1 MSASTGLLFGRVRC
15 SNTANRAAFREGA
28 IQARPIRL
36 HRPMGRKSA
45 TKSGRQRAS
54 RKTARAEGRPA
65 RGPHRNHR
73 PASVRFVGPGALQI
87 ANDLTRQILLSSH
100 QGIVVHDS
108 QLRYLHWNPF
118 MEQLSG
124 VSEKE
129 LLGKHPLEVFPFM
142 VEAGLYAHLERAL
155 AGEVLSLSG
164 IRYVM
169 PKSGREGWCNN
180 TLTPLRDEKGKLIGV
195 LATIADIT
203 EQKQRENQLQK
214 SETLLTQAEQLAD
227 MGSWEMDIEKDE
239 LHWSP
244 HFYRMLGLDPQTGPV
259 PHGHGMTMIHP
270 EDREQA
276 TRSSDQMK
284 AYGYS
289 FDNELRFIRAD
300 GAVRIFQS
308 RAVGIKDSNG
318 RVIRIRGMSQ
328 DVTERREE
336 EEKLRKSEAL
346 LSQAEQMANFGSW
359 EYDFKT
365 QKAILSRHLL
375 QMYGLTSAEGWTV
388 ESYLERLHPKDRKR
402 AQQTRDRAVAEC
414 RPWEYVA
421 RYISPQHGLRVH
433 LARGLPIPGP
443 DGKAER
449 SIGVLQDITEQT
461 KAEGDLHRLSQEL
474 LRARDDDRRQIA
486 QALHESA
493 GQSLVALKMVLGRLA
508 EELGKKETL
517 AHGLLQTANE
527 LARDS
532 IREVR
537 TISYLMH
544 PPMLDESGLALALRW
559 YAKGFA
565 ERSEIEVK
573 VEIPEDFGRQSREIE
588 MTVFRVVQEALTNV
602 HRYSGSRT
610 ATIRLAR
617 ENGHVRAEVS
627 DKGRGLP
634 EMEPAVNAASPLG
647 VGIAGMRERVRQLN
661 GTLEIES
668 APDQGTTI
676 RAILPLASSESFDK
690 IADLEEPSQVRKTL
704 HAKAMRAGR

>member
-1 MSASTGLLFGRVRC
+1 
-15 SNTANRAAFREGA
+15 
-28 IQARPIRL
+28 
-36 HRPMGRKSA
+36 MGRKSA
-45 TKSGRQRAS
+45 TKSARQRVS
-54 RKTARAEGRPA
+54 RKTARADGQPA
-65 RGPHRNHR
+65 GAPHRNR
-73 PASVRFVGPGALQI
+73 RQAGVRFAGPGALQI
-87 ANDLTRQILLSSH
+87 ANDLTRQILQSSH

-108 QLRYLHWNPF
+108 RLRYLHWNSF

-129 LLGKHPLEVFPFM
+129 LLGKHPLDVFPFM
-142 VEAGLYAHLERAL
+142 VEAGLYSYLERAL
-155 AGEVLSLSG
+155 AGEVLSLRG
-164 IRYVM
+164 IRYAM
-169 PKSGREGWCNN
+169 PKTGREGWCNN
-180 TLTPLRDEKGKLIGV
+180 TLTPLRDEKERIIGV
-195 LATIADIT
+195 LATVADIT
-203 EQKQRENQLQK
+203 EQKQRENELQR
-214 SETLLTQAEQLAD
+214 SETLLTQAEQLAN
-227 MGSWEMDIEKDE
+227 MGSWEQDIDKDE

-244 HFYRMLGLDPQTGPV
+244 HFYRMLGLDPETGPV
-259 PHGHGMTMIHP
+259 PHGYGMDMIHP

-276 TRSSDQMK
+276 TRSSEQMK

-289 FDNELRFIRAD
+289 LDNELRFIRAD
-300 GAVRIFQS
+300 GAIRIFHS

-388 ESYLERLHPKDRKR
+388 ESYMERLHPKDRKR
-402 AQQTRDRAVAEC
+402 AHQIRDRAVAEC

-421 RYISPQHGLRVH
+421 RYISPRHGLRVH
-433 LARGLPIPGP
+433 LARGVPIPGP

-449 SIGVLQDITEQT
+449 SIGVVQDITEQT

-486 QALHESA
+486 RALHESA
-493 GQSLVALKMVLGRLA
+493 GQSLVALKMVLGRLG
-508 EELGKKETL
+508 EELDKKNTL
-517 AHGLLQTANE
+517 ALGLLQTATE

-544 PPMLDESGLALALRW
+544 PPMLDESGLTLALRW

-565 ERSEIEVK
+565 ERSGVEVT
-573 VEIPEDFGRQSREIE
+573 VEIPEDFGRQSQEIE
-588 MTVFRVVQEALTNV
+588 TTVFRVVQEALTNV

-627 DKGRGLP
+627 DRGRGLP
-634 EMEPAVNAASPLG
+634 EMSPGVNAVSPVG

-661 GTLEIES
+661 GILEIES

-676 RAILPLASSESFDK
+676 RAILPLASPESFDK
-690 IADLEEPSQVRKTL
+690 VTDLEEPVRVRKTPR
-704 HAKAMRAGR
+704 AKAMRAGR